1 MCLRNDQSW
10 TKHPSLCCCRCYYC
24 YLSRRY
30 WWTFYH
36 ERIYKETR
44 VCPILGVSS
53 TRWIARHISA
63 DIFFRQRKEISDDL
77 AEAHPLLL
85 SLSLPLHYGLFLS
98 LFLSFPASLSDSFP
112 FQLPPSRWRVAVDSR
127 FKWVWRI
134 AIARITLCFR
144 DVRLR
149 FPMNNASS
157 WGNRYV
163 DCWSVPT
170 YTLLSLPS
178 P

>member
-1 MCLRNDQSW
+1 MVPVTEKVLYSSNARLLKILMCLCNDQSW

-85 SLSLPLHYGLFLS
+85 SLSLYTTAFSSPCFFPFLLPCQILFLFN
-98 LFLSFPASLSDSFP
+98 FLRRDGVSQSTLDSNGSGVSRSHGS
-112 FQLPPSRWRVAVDSR
+112 PSVSATYDS
-127 FKWVWRI
+127 V
-134 AIARITLCFR
+134 
-144 DVRLR
+144 
-149 FPMNNASS
+149 
-157 WGNRYV
+157 
-163 DCWSVPT
+163 
-170 YTLLSLPS
+170 S

>member
-1 MCLRNDQSW
+1 MCLCNDQSW

-30 WWTFYH
+30 RWTFYH
-36 ERIYKETR
+36 ERVYKETR

-77 AEAHPLLL
+77 AEAHPPFFSSPLFPATLLWPFPLPVSFL
-85 SLSLPLHYGLFLS
+85 SRFPCQILFLFN
-98 LFLSFPASLSDSFP
+98 FLHRDGVSQSTLDSNGFGVSRSHGS
-112 FQLPPSRWRVAVDSR
+112 PSVSATYDS
-127 FKWVWRI
+127 V
-134 AIARITLCFR
+134 
-144 DVRLR
+144 
-149 FPMNNASS
+149 
-157 WGNRYV
+157 
-163 DCWSVPT
+163 
-170 YTLLSLPS
+170 S